1 MRMVP
6 VFQRSRL
13 CMLLEGAEKIS
24 QIIISTFQADL
35 HHRQVCLLEQPHC
48 LFDTVFIEIFHGGT
62 PNRFLKKTSEILL
75 VHMHLF
81 CKVLNINLLFVVFPD
96 ISKDGLNPFH
106 TLVQILLR
114 RRKEPVA

>member
-1 MRMVP
+1 
-6 VFQRSRL
+6 
-13 CMLLEGAEKIS
+13 
-24 QIIISTFQADL
+24 
-35 HHRQVCLLEQPHC
+35 
-48 LFDTVFIEIFHGGT
+48 
-62 PNRFLKKTSEILL
+62 
-75 VHMHLF
+75 MHLF